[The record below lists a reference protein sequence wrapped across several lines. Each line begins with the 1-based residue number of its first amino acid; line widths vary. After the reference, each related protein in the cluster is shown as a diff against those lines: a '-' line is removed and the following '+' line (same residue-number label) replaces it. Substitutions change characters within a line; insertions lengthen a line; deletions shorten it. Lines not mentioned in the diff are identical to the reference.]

1 MDVFTGLV
9 TGLFAAHLASRIPFR
24 VEARKIRACS
34 FLEKRHSGA
43 VLLRSESDPVH
54 LYNFSVRC
62 SLATIVVLLGTTV
75 HAADLNMSLAQIMRG
90 RSGTAVVVDAAS
102 GQILADYRPE
112 VAARRLAR
120 PGSAFKP
127 FTLLALLQSG
137 KLRSTDSLVC
147 RRNLHVGGH
156 DLSCSHPQTGPLQA
170 VSALAYSCN
179 DFFATFGLR
188 LTARDLQGVFTQAGF
203 ASPSGFVSNEAV
215 GSIHLAGSDE
225 ERQLQAIGEG
235 DMKITPLEMLAAY
248 RNLALRR
255 TAADTTEAERTVFRG
270 LEAATDYGMARLA
283 SLAGMKI
290 AGKTGTSRTD
300 QGAWTNAWFS
310 GYAPAD
316 KPQIAVVVF
325 LEKGTGPGD
334 AAVLGGEI
342 FRAWFQSKPEGKKP

>member
-1 MDVFTGLV
+1 
-9 TGLFAAHLASRIPFR
+9 
-24 VEARKIRACS
+24 
-34 FLEKRHSGA
+34 
-43 VLLRSESDPVH
+43 
-54 LYNFSVRC
+54 
-62 SLATIVVLLGTTV
+62 
-75 HAADLNMSLAQIMRG
+75 MRG
-90 RSGTAVVVDAAS
+90 RSGTAVVVDVAS
-102 GQILADYRPE
+102 GRVLADYHAE

-137 KLRSTDSLVC
+137 KLRLTDSLVC
-147 RRNLHVGGH
+147 RRNLHVGQH
-156 DLSCSHPQTGPLQA
+156 DLSCSHPQTGALQA

-188 LTARDLQGVFTQAGF
+188 LTAGDLRAAFRQAGF
-203 ASPSGFVSNEAV
+203 ASPSGFVSDEAV
-215 GSIHLAGSDE
+215 GSIHLARSDQ

-235 DMKITPLEMLAAY
+235 DMKLTPLEMLAAY

-255 TAADTTEAERTVFRG
+255 TAADTSEAERTVFTG
-270 LEAATDYGMARLA
+270 LEESTGYGMARLA
-283 SLAGMKI
+283 SVADMKV

-300 QGAWTNAWFS
+300 QGAWSNAWFS

-334 AAVLGGEI
+334 AALLGGEI
-342 FRAWFQSKPEGKKP
+342 FRAWVQSKGQGKPE

>member
-1 MDVFTGLV
+1 MKCG
-9 TGLFAAHLASRIPFR
+9 
-24 VEARKIRACS
+24 
-34 FLEKRHSGA
+34 
-43 VLLRSESDPVH
+43 DPNLN
-54 LYNFSVRC
+54 LYNFRVLR
-62 SLATIVVLLGTTV
+62 SLAAIVLLGTTV
-75 HAADLNMSLAQIMRG
+75 HAADLNTELAHIMRG
-90 RSGTAVVVDAAS
+90 RSGTAVVVDVAS
-102 GQILADYRPE
+102 GRVLADYHPE

-147 RRNLHVGGH
+147 RRNLHVGSH
-156 DLSCSHPQTGPLQA
+156 DLSCSHPQTGALQA

-188 LTARDLQGVFTQAGF
+188 LTAAELQAAFTHAGF
-203 ASPSGFVSNEAV
+203 ASSSGWISNEAI
-215 GSIHLAGSDE
+215 GSIHLARTDE

-235 DMKITPLEMLAAY
+235 DMRVTPLEMLAAY

-255 TAADTTEAERTVFRG
+255 TAADSTEAERTVFTG
-270 LEAATDYGMARLA
+270 LEEATDYGMARLA
-283 SLAGMKI
+283 AVAEMKV

-325 LEKGTGPGD
+325 LERGTGPSD
-334 AAVLGGEI
+334 AAALGGKI
-342 FRAWFQSKPEGKKP
+342 FRAWYQGKKP

>member
-1 MDVFTGLV
+1 MGPGSDYAPIGENHSKSSPDGVLPTACGQLGGSLGSVISSNCCDPNLTRYNLSVFCRLV
-9 TGLFAAHLASRIPFR
+9 A
-24 VEARKIRACS
+24 
-34 FLEKRHSGA
+34 
-43 VLLRSESDPVH
+43 
-54 LYNFSVRC
+54 
-62 SLATIVVLLGTTV
+62 IVVLLGTTV
-75 HAADLNMSLAQIMRG
+75 HAADLKTKLAQIMRN
-90 RSGTAVVVDAAS
+90 RSGTAVVVDVSS
-102 GQILADYRPE
+102 GRILADYHPD

-147 RRNLHVGGH
+147 RRNLHVGRH

-188 LTARDLQGVFTQAGF
+188 LTAEDLRAAFTQTGLS
-203 ASPSGFVSNEAV
+203 SPSGFASSEAV
-215 GSIHLAGSDE
+215 GSIHLARNDE

-235 DMKITPLEMLAAY
+235 DMRVTPFEVLAAY

-255 TAADTTEAERTVFRG
+255 TAADATAAERTVFTG
-270 LEAATDYGMARLA
+270 LEESTGYGMARLA
-283 SLAGMKI
+283 SVADVTV

-300 QGAWTNAWFS
+300 QGSWTNAWFS

-325 LEKGTGPGD
+325 LEKGTGPRD

-342 FRAWFQSKPEGKKP
+342 FRAWFDSKPEGKKQ